1 MRRKL
6 KTAETKINM
15 EPEQEPEQRL
25 ETEEG
30 EQEDSLRKEQE
41 NKEVCV
47 ERKINGGEDKEENAK
62 RELKRP
68 SSEENGWDTSSDS
81 GGK

>member
-47 ERKINGGEDKEENAK
+47 ERKMNGDRK
-62 RELKRP
+62 
-68 SSEENGWDTSSDS
+68 SVV
-81 GGK
+81 

>member
-15 EPEQEPEQRL
+15 EPEQEQEQRL

-30 EQEDSLRKEQE
+30 KQEDSLRKEQE
-41 NKEVCV
+41 NKEDCV
-47 ERKINGGEDKEENAK
+47 ERKINGGEDKEESAK

-68 SSEENGWDTSSDS
+68 SSEEHGWDTSSDS